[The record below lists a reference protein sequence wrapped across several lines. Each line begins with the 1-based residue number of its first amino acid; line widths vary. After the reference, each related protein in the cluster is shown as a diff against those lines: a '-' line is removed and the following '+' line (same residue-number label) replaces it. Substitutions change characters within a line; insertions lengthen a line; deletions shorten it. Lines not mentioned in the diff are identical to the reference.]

1 MSYANDFA
9 PEALSQ
15 KLVTIW
21 AEFIANSEL
30 QASHPPGFLAP
41 LSSCICKVS
50 PVPGSP
56 GPTRPRGVS
65 PELGW
70 KAQLPLAH
78 EVTSEAQL

>member
-50 PVPGSP
+50 PVQGSP
-56 GPTRPRGVS
+56 GPTRLGCFPRAW
-65 PELGW
+65 L